1 MGRSVGRWGGGWGD
15 GEVGGSV
22 GKWVG
27 GWMALVSRLPSLF
40 FFWLLFR
47 WLLSLLCFWDSH
59 SEGLGSSSGSFLCV
73 CLEFF
78 LCWILFSFCCCSL
91 KFVYGVCLSFFCL
104 FVSRFVLDVSFAP
117 LQFPPLLPL
126 LASAPLPPPPP
137 TLLRLS
143 PHTTW
148 PILFPA
154 PAVGPVYFPR
164 HLHLPPPPSPFFPPL
179 PLTSIGS
186 HPPSV
191 PRRGAGAN
199 NITTC
204 YCLMLLNVSRRVR
217 HHRADQAHASHRCQR
232 ARVPGSVATG

>member
-1 MGRSVGRWGGGWGD
+1 
-15 GEVGGSV
+15 
-22 GKWVG
+22 
-27 GWMALVSRLPSLF
+27 MALVSRLPSLF

-78 LCWILFSFCCCSL
+78 CFFQD
-91 KFVYGVCLSFFCL
+91 FVFFLLLLLEVCVWCL
-104 FVSRFVLDVSFAP
+104 FVIFLFVCFEICARRLFCTFAVSSSSSP
-117 LQFPPLLPL
+117 PRLRPSSPSSSHSPPPLPSHH
-126 LASAPLPPPPP
+126 LAHPVPCTSCRP
-137 TLLRLS
+137 RVLS
-143 PHTTW
+143 TP
-148 PILFPA
+148 PA
-154 PAVGPVYFPR
+154 PSSPTFP
-164 HLHLPPPPSPFFPPL
+164 LPPL